1 MATFPTVFAYG
12 FRPFFLVA
20 GFYATI
26 AVLIWIGFLQGY
38 LPFDTHWPVQTWHA
52 HEMIFGFIVSAIT
65 GFLLTAIPSWT
76 GRRGYAGAPLVGLT
90 LVWLLGRI
98 VVTLSAVL
106 PAWLVAVI
114 DLAFLPILAFTLLPA
129 LIRSGNR
136 RNLIFIALLVLL
148 FAANLQFHISDG
160 TATASFQFAINVIL
174 ILVTIVGSR
183 ILPVF
188 TASGLRQAGHDIK
201 IRRKPL
207 LDKSIL
213 VCVGLLI
220 VADIY
225 NPGPMLVATLAS
237 FTTILYCW
245 QLSRWRGRLTVG
257 IPILWVLH
265 IGYAWIPIALLLKA
279 TWLLG
284 VGIPATS
291 WLHALTA
298 GAFST
303 MILGVMSR
311 AALGHTGR
319 ALEVVPAITLAYILL
334 NFAALIRVFAPIL
347 MPQFWLQSMV
357 VSALLWSTSFILF
370 LIIYTPILCRPR
382 IDGRAG

>member
-1 MATFPTVFAYG
+1 MATLPAVFAYG
-12 FRPFFLVA
+12 FRPFFLAA

-26 AVLIWIGFLQGY
+26 SIPIWIAFLLGY
-38 LPFDTHWPVQTWHA
+38 LQFDSHWSVQTWHA
-52 HEMIFGFIVSAIT
+52 HEMIFGFFVSAIT

-76 GRRGYAGAPLVGLT
+76 GKRGYAGAPLIVLI
-90 LVWLLGRI
+90 LVWLLGR
-98 VVTLSAVL
+98 VAVALSAAL
-106 PAWLVAVI
+106 PAWLVAAI
-114 DLAFLPILAFTLLPA
+114 DLAFLPVLAFTLLPA

-136 RNLIFIALLVLL
+136 RNLVFIALLAML
-148 FAANLQFHISDG
+148 FTANLQFYISDG
-160 TATASFQFAINVIL
+160 TTTAPFQFAINLIL

-201 IRRKPL
+201 IRRNAL

-213 VCVGLLI
+213 ICMGLMI
-220 VADIY
+220 VADIVH
-225 NPGPMLVATLAS
+225 PAPMWIVALTG
-237 FTTILYCW
+237 FTTVLYCW
-245 QLSRWRGRLTVG
+245 QISRWRGWLT
-257 IPILWVLH
+257 ISEPILWVLH
-265 IGYAWIPIALLLKA
+265 IGYMWIPIALVLKIA
-279 TWLLG
+279 WLSG
-284 VGIPATS
+284 AAIPATS

-319 ALEVVPAITLAYILL
+319 ALVVAPTITVAYILL
-334 NFAALIRVFAPIL
+334 SFAALIRVFAPIL
-347 MPQFWLQSMV
+347 VPQFWSQSMV
-357 VSALLWSTSFILF
+357 ASALLWSTAFILF
-370 LIIYTPILCRPR
+370 LIIYTPILCLPR